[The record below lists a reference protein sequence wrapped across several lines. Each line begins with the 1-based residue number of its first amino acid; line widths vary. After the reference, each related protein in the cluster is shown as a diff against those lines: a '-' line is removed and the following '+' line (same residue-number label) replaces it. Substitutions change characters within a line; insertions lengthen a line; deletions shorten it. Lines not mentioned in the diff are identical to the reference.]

1 MNVGKYCSGEQRE
14 LMGKILIA
22 EDDQNQADAIAD
34 VLKREFHT
42 LEVVSDGAEAMD
54 RLRLYHYDLAI
65 LDWEMPKY
73 TGLQVLQQF
82 RKNGGQVPVL
92 MLTGMSSVNNKVDG
106 LDSGADDYLTK
117 PFSGA
122 ELSARV
128 RALLRR
134 PNETRS
140 SALTLGNLTFDCNKT
155 RLTIDDKEI
164 VLSPLEKKFIEYLLN
179 HANEVVTQETLLD
192 RVWSSESDASSA
204 AIYTCIKAMRKK
216 LQGDANTPVIS
227 TVYGMGYR
235 LELKK

>member
-1 MNVGKYCSGEQRE
+1 
-14 LMGKILIA
+14 MGRYYFRCTAGFMAKILIA
-22 EDDQNQADAIAD
+22 EDDQNQADAVSD

-42 LEVVSDGAEAMD
+42 LEIVTDGKEALD

-65 LDWEMPKY
+65 LDWQMPEY
-73 TGLQVLQQF
+73 SGIEVVRQF
-82 RKNGGQVPVL
+82 RKNGGKAPVL
-92 MLTGMSSVNNKVDG
+92 MLTGMSSVTNKVDG

-117 PFSGA
+117 PFTGT

-134 PNETRS
+134 PSESLS
-140 SALTLGNLTFDCNKT
+140 STLSLGNLSLACNQKKV
-155 RLTIDDKEI
+155 TIDQKEI
-164 VLSPLEKKFIEYLLN
+164 VLSPLEMKLIEFLLS

-216 LQGDANTPVIS
+216 MQGDATTPVIS
-227 TVYGMGYR
+227 TVYGMGYK